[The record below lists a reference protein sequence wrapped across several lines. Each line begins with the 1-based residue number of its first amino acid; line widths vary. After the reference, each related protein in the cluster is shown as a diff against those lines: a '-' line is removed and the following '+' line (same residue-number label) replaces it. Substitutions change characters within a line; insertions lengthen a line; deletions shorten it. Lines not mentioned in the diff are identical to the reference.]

1 MVMDASFTTSW
12 AAFELRKHGRRC
24 LSRVCWPTSC
34 GTTLHSRRL
43 VRIHVHSRCFRW
55 CKPPSASR
63 GWPTAG
69 GSGCAAGP
77 ADRGAGSR
85 HSHGGGQTAGRAA
98 HLLSMF
104 INSSFS
110 STCGVHMMKCTRMLL
125 KEPEATQT
133 AKVYTHM
140 STHTVY
146 ARRRN
151 RSGRSTAS

>member
-1 MVMDASFTTSW
+1 MDASFTTSW
-12 AAFELRKHGRRC
+12 AAFELRKHAMPEQG
-24 LSRVCWPTSC
+24 LLAPGWPTSS
-34 GTTLHSRRL
+34 HARV

-125 KEPEATQT
+125 KEPEAT
-133 AKVYTHM
+133 VYTHM
-140 STHTVY
+140 STHTPCTREDATVAGGVRPVRSVY
-146 ARRRN
+146 ARV
-151 RSGRSTAS
+151 